1 MMIHAYQEMYIE
13 TIRTKMAEAFDYAIN
28 KCNII
33 GNDFINFFLASKTKS
48 YLEKG
53 IVTYFLGKSGIEI
66 ALDIINEIKDIK
78 IEELKE
84 LDFYRTK
91 EYWIGWA
98 ITYYQWYTN
107 KKFERIFESISYDE
121 LLNLYDTLHEA
132 DILKFVEALNNI
144 IDNKNYET
152 NLKIIRSG
160 YGISQNE
167 LAKRSNVSLRSI
179 QMYEQ
184 RKKDINKASALT
196 LYSISLVLGCNI
208 EDLLE
213 F

>member
-1 MMIHAYQEMYIE
+1 MIVVRLAQIE
-13 TIRTKMAEAFDYAIN
+13 VENYLNNLKWR
-28 KCNII
+28 KCNA
-33 GNDFINFFLASKTKS
+33 FSFLYPHCDTKYKKTMS
-48 YLEKG
+48 LYHFG
-53 IVTYFLGKSGIEI
+53 
-66 ALDIINEIKDIK
+66 DIINEIKDIK
-78 IEELKE
+78 IEEIKE

-132 DILKFVEALNNI
+132 DILKFVEVLNNI

-196 LYSISLVLGCNI
+196 LYSISLVLGCSI